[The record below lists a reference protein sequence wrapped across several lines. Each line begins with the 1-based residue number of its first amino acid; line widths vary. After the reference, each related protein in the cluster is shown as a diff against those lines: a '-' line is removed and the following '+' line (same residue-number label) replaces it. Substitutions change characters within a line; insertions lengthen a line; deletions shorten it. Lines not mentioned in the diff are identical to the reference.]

1 MSALP
6 VRYTNN
12 HHVAP
17 SKTAS
22 PIVVAVNKTGL
33 AGCCVQSAY
42 HRQQQQQHQRHHQT
56 PPVKRHPTKM
66 AAARRAKSRSR
77 SRASAASG
85 TSAGSPAKRRNGKAG
100 AKKLPQLMSGPQSQ
114 QQQSERTQQTEQ
126 QQQQVAASLTAQ
138 QMVLDVVAA
147 TSSNGAPEATNT
159 VGDAGRRTTTSVEW
173 GTQVLVGED
182 VLRTPDAAA
191 CERLLAAT
199 EDLQQQPGNVTDH
212 ETGLVVRS
220 QQQQQH
226 NNNMNEMHLMDTSEA
241 MEDDDSE
248 LPSTSAGCSG
258 VAGGVDADSP
268 AVVVAPRRSNEELF
282 AELQE
287 ALALEPK
294 YQPSLY
300 LPQSSQVSQKRGLG
314 KGAWNNV
321 DYLGH
326 QIMCLSNTLFFFDV
340 IQWHY
345 YSCKSLSEHLFRH
358 EGRRTTSGNVIK
370 NVLILK
376 RLSIDY
382 FH

>member
-77 SRASAASG
+77 SRASSASG

-100 AKKLPQLMSGPQSQ
+100 GAAGAKKLPQLMTGPQSQ
-114 QQQSERTQQTEQ
+114 QQQQEMTQQTE

-147 TSSNGAPEATNT
+147 TGSNGAPAATTTNA

-199 EDLQQQPGNVTDH
+199 EDLQQPGNVTDH

-220 QQQQQH
+220 PQQQH
-226 NNNMNEMHLMDTSEA
+226 NNNNSMNEMHLMDTSEA
-241 MEDDDSE
+241 MEDEDSE

-258 VAGGVDADSP
+258 SVGGVDAESP

-314 KGAWNNV
+314 KGV
-321 DYLGH
+321 
-326 QIMCLSNTLFFFDV
+326 C
-340 IQWHY
+340 
-345 YSCKSLSEHLFRH
+345 
-358 EGRRTTSGNVIK
+358 
-370 NVLILK
+370 
-376 RLSIDY
+376 RLSGTQDNV
-382 FH
+382 FE

>member
-77 SRASAASG
+77 SRASSG

-100 AKKLPQLMSGPQSQ
+100 GAAGAKKLPQLMNGPQGQ
-114 QQQSERTQQTEQ
+114 QQQQEMTQQTE

-147 TSSNGAPEATNT
+147 TTGSNGAPAATTTNA

-199 EDLQQQPGNVTDH
+199 EDLQQPGNVTDH

-220 QQQQQH
+220 PQQQH
-226 NNNMNEMHLMDTSEA
+226 NNNNSMNEMHLMDTSEA
-241 MEDDDSE
+241 MEDEDSE

-258 VAGGVDADSP
+258 SAGGVDAESP

-300 LPQSSQVSQKRGLG
+300 LPQSSQVSQTRGLG
-314 KGAWNNV
+314 KGV
-321 DYLGH
+321 
-326 QIMCLSNTLFFFDV
+326 C
-340 IQWHY
+340 
-345 YSCKSLSEHLFRH
+345 
-358 EGRRTTSGNVIK
+358 
-370 NVLILK
+370 
-376 RLSIDY
+376 RLSGTQDNV
-382 FH
+382 FE